1 MSSHF
6 VLYTIGRP
14 SLVTYPAPAAGAGVV
29 NPLAPHGDA
38 APTPVAA
45 PVDPNAPKGDAAL
58 SNAAQ
63 PHAPVARQRRQSNPG
78 CATTGVRSQWPVPV
92 SHTARTAR

>member
-14 SLVTYPAPAAGAGVV
+14 SLVTYPAPPAGAGVV
-29 NPLAPHGDA
+29 NPPPHGDA
-38 APTPVAA
+38 APTPIAA
-45 PVDPNAPKGDAAL
+45 PVDPNAPRGDAAP

-63 PHAPVARQRRQSNPG
+63 PHAPLTQ
-78 CATTGVRSQWPVPV
+78 
-92 SHTARTAR
+92 